1 MTFQESHNSRATEL
15 GGLTSPEVAGEK
27 LEAAVEKPP
36 MQIVWIKR
44 DLRTRDHA
52 PLAEAEASG
61 LSYRV
66 IFIFEPSM
74 VAHPDYSDRHLRF
87 QWQSLMDMNRTWRG
101 LTQDS
106 EARQVDVFWGEAE
119 AVFSS
124 LMETFDVQRMLSY
137 RESGI
142 EKTFQ
147 RDKAI
152 AQLLKE
158 KGVAWQEFQR
168 NGVLRGIKNRVDWDK
183 RWFVTMSDPLIEN
196 SYRKQLYPDEL
207 GFLVEASQG
216 ALIKEFAI
224 PEDCLK
230 SLESTSA
237 GMQMGGESMARR
249 YLLGFL
255 SERHKSYH
263 YHISKPLQSRES
275 CSRLS
280 VYIAWGNLSIK
291 QIYQA
296 SKSLPKEKKNARAMT
311 AFLSRIKWHDHF
323 VQKFEQECTYE
334 YRAVNRAFEDLG
346 AANEAGLLVAW
357 KDGKTGYPMVDANMR
372 ALAATGW
379 INFRMR
385 AMLVSFLTHHLDI
398 DWRLGVYHLA
408 QYFLDYEPG
417 IHYTQFQMQAGT
429 TGANTVRVYNPV
441 KNGLEHDT
449 EGDFVRRWVPEIAGL
464 PNHLIHQPWT
474 MTEMERVLYGVTL
487 GEDYPMPVVALQ
499 GRKIAMVARIYD
511 MRKSEFARA
520 EKARVLTKHSR
531 PAKAKSKPMA
541 KSKRKLKSASDK
553 DSTAEVHDEVKTS
566 PIDKEKGKGKKP

>member
-1 MTFQESHNSRATEL
+1 M
-15 GGLTSPEVAGEK
+15 K
-27 LEAAVEKPP
+27 KPK

-44 DLRTRDHA
+44 DLRVSDHA

-61 LSYRV
+61 LPYRV
-66 IFIFEPSM
+66 IFIFEPSL
-74 VAHPDYSDRHLRF
+74 VAHPDCSERHLRF
-87 QWQSLMDMNRTWRG
+87 QWQSLMDMNRTWLR
-101 LTQDS
+101 LSQDS

-119 AVFSS
+119 AVFST
-124 LMETFDVQRMLSY
+124 LFDAYEITRVLSY
-137 RESGI
+137 EESGI
-142 EKTFQ
+142 EKSFR

-152 AQLLKE
+152 AQLLKG
-158 KGVAWQEFQR
+158 KGVIWQEYQR
-168 NGVLRGIKNRVDWDK
+168 NGVLRGIKDRVDWDK
-183 RWFVTMSDPLIEN
+183 RWFVTMYEPVIEN
-196 SYRKQLYPDEL
+196 SYRKQLYPEEL
-207 GFLVEASQG
+207 GFFVEALQG
-216 ALIKEFAI
+216 PMVREFAI
-224 PEDCLK
+224 PEDRIK
-230 SLESTSA
+230 SLESASA
-237 GMQMGGESMARR
+237 GMQIGGESMAWR
-249 YLLGFL
+249 YLQGFL

-296 SKSLPKEKKNARAMT
+296 SKSLSKEQKNGRAIT

-346 AANEAGLLVAW
+346 AENDALLLQAW
-357 KDGKTGYPMVDANMR
+357 KEGKTGYPLVDANMR

-449 EGDFVRRWVPEIAGL
+449 DGEFVRRWVPEIAGL

-474 MTEMERVLYGVTL
+474 MTDMERVLYGVTL
-487 GEDYPMPVVALQ
+487 GEDYPQPVVALQ
-499 GRKIAMVARIYD
+499 GRKIAMVARIYE
-511 MRKSEFARA
+511 MRKSEFARE
-520 EKARVLTKHSR
+520 EKARVLKKHSR
-531 PAKAKSKPMA
+531 PAKPKSPKVSNAPKA
-541 KSKRKLKSASDK
+541 PK
-553 DSTAEVHDEVKTS
+553 VPKTS
-566 PIDKEKGKGKKP
+566 VTPKSRINKKKEGGDSE

>member
-1 MTFQESHNSRATEL
+1 M
-15 GGLTSPEVAGEK
+15 K
-27 LEAAVEKPP
+27 KPK

-44 DLRTRDHA
+44 DLRVSDHA

-61 LSYRV
+61 LPFRV
-66 IFIFEPSM
+66 IFIFEPSL
-74 VAHPDYSDRHLRF
+74 VAHPDCSERHLRF
-87 QWQSLMDMNRTWRG
+87 QWQSLMDMNRTWLR
-101 LTQDS
+101 LSQDS

-119 AVFSS
+119 AVFST
-124 LMETFDVQRMLSY
+124 LFDAYEITRVLSY
-137 RESGI
+137 EESGI
-142 EKTFQ
+142 EKSFL

-152 AQLLKE
+152 AQLLKG
-158 KGVAWQEFQR
+158 KGVIWQEYQR
-168 NGVLRGIKNRVDWDK
+168 NGVLRGIKDRVDWDK
-183 RWFVTMSDPLIEN
+183 RWFVTMYEPVIEN
-196 SYRKQLYPDEL
+196 SYRKQLYPEEL
-207 GFLVEASQG
+207 GVFVEALQG
-216 ALIKEFAI
+216 PMVKEFAI
-224 PEDCLK
+224 PEDRIK

-237 GMQMGGESMARR
+237 GMQMGGESMAWR
-249 YLLGFL
+249 YLQGFL

-346 AANEAGLLVAW
+346 AENDAQLLQAW
-357 KDGKTGYPMVDANMR
+357 KEGKTGYPLVDANMR

-441 KNGLEHDT
+441 KNGLEHDG
-449 EGDFVRRWVPEIAGL
+449 EGEFVRRWVPEITGL

-474 MTEMERVLYGVTL
+474 MTDMERVLYGVTL
-487 GEDYPMPVVALQ
+487 GEDYPQPVVALQ
-499 GRKIAMVARIYD
+499 GRKIAMVARIYE
-511 MRKSEFARA
+511 MRKSEFARE
-520 EKARVLTKHSR
+520 EKARVLKKHSR
-531 PAKAKSKPMA
+531 PAKAKSPKATKVPKA
-541 KSKRKLKSASDK
+541 PKVLEEA
-553 DSTAEVHDEVKTS
+553 KTS
-566 PIDKEKGKGKKP
+566 NISKSRSNKKKEGGDSE

>member
-1 MTFQESHNSRATEL
+1 MTFQESHISRATEL
-15 GGLTSPEVAGEK
+15 GGLPSPEVAGEK
-27 LEAAVEKPP
+27 LEGAVDKPP

-61 LSYRV
+61 LPYRV
-66 IFIFEPSM
+66 IFIFEPSL
-74 VAHPDYSDRHLRF
+74 VAHPDCSDRHLRF
-87 QWQSLMDMNRTWRG
+87 QWQSIQDMNRAFQG
-101 LTQDS
+101 LVSDS

-124 LMETFDVQRMLSY
+124 LMEAFDVQRVLSY

-142 EKTFQ
+142 EKTFH

-158 KGVAWQEFQR
+158 KGVKWQEFQR
-168 NGVLRGIKNRVDWDK
+168 NGVLRGIKDRVDWDK
-183 RWFVTMSDPLIEN
+183 RWFVWMFEPLIEN
-196 SYRKQLYPDEL
+196 TYRKQLYGEEL
-207 GFLVEASQG
+207 GPLVAVLQGDLNQDFTIREDVFLRLTASS
-216 ALIKEFAI
+216 E
-224 PEDCLK
+224 
-230 SLESTSA
+230 
-237 GMQMGGESMARR
+237 GMQMGGESLAWR
-249 YLLGFL
+249 YLQGFL
-255 SERHKSYH
+255 LERHKSYH

-296 SKSLPKEKKNARAMT
+296 SKSLSKEQKNGRAIT

-346 AANEAGLLVAW
+346 AENDALLLLAW
-357 KDGKTGYPMVDANMR
+357 KEGKTGYPLVDANMR

-449 EGDFVRRWVPEIAGL
+449 EGEFLRKWVPEIAGL

-474 MTEMERVLYGVTL
+474 MTDMERVLYGVTL
-487 GEDYPMPVVALQ
+487 CEDYPMPVVALQ
-499 GRKIAMVARIYD
+499 GRKIAMVSRIYE
-511 MRKSEFARA
+511 MRKSDFAKE
-520 EKARVLTKHSR
+520 EKTRVLKKHSR
-531 PAKAKSKPMA
+531 PAKAKAPKVP
-541 KSKRKLKSASDK
+541 KSPKAP
-553 DSTAEVHDEVKTS
+553 KTS
-566 PIDKEKGKGKKP
+566 VTPKSPIEKKKGKGKKP

>member
-1 MTFQESHNSRATEL
+1 
-15 GGLTSPEVAGEK
+15 VAGEK
-27 LEAAVEKPP
+27 LEGAVDKPP
-36 MQIVWIKR
+36 MQFVWIKR

-61 LSYRV
+61 LPYRV
-66 IFIFEPSM
+66 IFIFEPNL
-74 VAHPDYSDRHLRF
+74 VAHPDCSDRHLRF
-87 QWQSLMDMNRTWRG
+87 QWQSIQDMQQRLGRP
-101 LTQDS
+101 
-106 EARQVDVFWGEAE
+106 VDVFWGEAE
-119 AVFSS
+119 VVFSS
-124 LMETFDVQRMLSY
+124 LMEAFDVQRVLSY

-152 AQLLKE
+152 ARLLSE
-158 KGVAWQEFQR
+158 RGVEWQEFQR
-168 NGVLRGIKNRVDWDK
+168 NGVLRGIKDRVDWDK
-183 RWFVTMSDPLIEN
+183 RWFVWMSEPLIEN
-196 SYRKQLYPDEL
+196 AYRKQLNGGEL
-207 GFLVEASQG
+207 GSLVAVLQG
-216 ALIKEFAI
+216 DLNQDFAI
-224 PEDCLK
+224 PEEVFLRLTA
-230 SLESTSA
+230 SSE
-237 GMQMGGESMARR
+237 GMQLGGESMAWR
-249 YLLGFL
+249 YLQGFL
-255 SERHKSYH
+255 SDRHRNYH
-263 YHISKPLQSRES
+263 FHISKPQLSRGS

-296 SKSLPKEKKNARAMT
+296 SKSLSKEQKNGRAIT

-346 AANEAGLLVAW
+346 AENDALLLQAW
-357 KDGKTGYPMVDANMR
+357 KEGKTGYPLVDANMR

-441 KNGLEHDT
+441 KNGLEHDG
-449 EGDFVRRWVPEIAGL
+449 EGEFVRKWVPEIAGL

-499 GRKIAMVARIYD
+499 GRKIAMVSRIYE
-511 MRKSEFARA
+511 MRKSEFAKE
-520 EKARVLTKHSR
+520 EKVRVLKKHSR

-541 KSKRKLKSASDK
+541 KSPKVPKISESPK
-553 DSTAEVHDEVKTS
+553 S
-566 PIDKEKGKGKKP
+566 PIEKKKGKGKKP

>member
-1 MTFQESHNSRATEL
+1 MTFQESQISRATEL
-15 GGLTSPEVAGEK
+15 GGLPSPEVAGEK
-27 LEAAVEKPP
+27 LEGAVDKPP
-36 MQIVWIKR
+36 MQFVWIKR

-61 LSYRV
+61 LPYRV
-66 IFIFEPSM
+66 IFIFEPSL
-74 VAHPDYSDRHLRF
+74 VAHPDCSDRHLRF
-87 QWQSLMDMNRTWRG
+87 QWQSIQDMQQRLGRP
-101 LTQDS
+101 
-106 EARQVDVFWGEAE
+106 VDVFWGEAE
-119 AVFSS
+119 VVFSS
-124 LMETFDVQRMLSY
+124 LMEAFDVQRVLSY

-142 EKTFQ
+142 EKTFH

-152 AQLLKE
+152 ARLFIS

-168 NGVLRGIKNRVDWDK
+168 NGVLRGIKDRVDWDK
-183 RWFVTMSDPLIEN
+183 RWFVYMSESLTTN
-196 SYRKQLYPDEL
+196 MYRKRLYPEEL
-207 GFLVEASQG
+207 GPLQAMLLGDLNQD
-216 ALIKEFAI
+216 FAI
-224 PEDCLK
+224 PEEVFLRLTA
-230 SLESTSA
+230 SSE
-237 GMQMGGESMARR
+237 GMQLGGESMAWR
-249 YLLGFL
+249 YLQGFL
-255 SERHKSYH
+255 SDRHRNYH
-263 YHISKPLQSRES
+263 FHISKPQLSRGS

-296 SKSLPKEKKNARAMT
+296 SKSLSKEQKNGRAIT

-346 AANEAGLLVAW
+346 AENDALLLQAW
-357 KDGKTGYPMVDANMR
+357 KEGKTGYPLVDANMR

-385 AMLVSFLTHHLDI
+385 AMLVSFLTHHLDV

-441 KNGLEHDT
+441 KNGLEHDG
-449 EGDFVRRWVPEIAGL
+449 EGEFVRKWVPEIAGL

-487 GEDYPMPVVALQ
+487 GEDYPMPLVALQ
-499 GRKIAMVARIYD
+499 GRKIAMVSRIYE
-511 MRKSEFARA
+511 MRKSEFARE
-520 EKARVLTKHSR
+520 EKARVLKKHSR

-541 KSKRKLKSASDK
+541 KSPKVPKISESPK
-553 DSTAEVHDEVKTS
+553 S
-566 PIDKEKGKGKKP
+566 PIENKKGKGKKP